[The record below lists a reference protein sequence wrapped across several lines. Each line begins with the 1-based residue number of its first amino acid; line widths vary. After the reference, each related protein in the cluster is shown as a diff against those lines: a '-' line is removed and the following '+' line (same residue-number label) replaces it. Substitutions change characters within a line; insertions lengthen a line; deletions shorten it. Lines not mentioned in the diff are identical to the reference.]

1 MRGQIQFSLNWIL
14 VVVGG
19 VFFLL
24 LFIAIARNVME
35 TGEEQQ
41 QVSSFTQ
48 VMRTIENAKS
58 SPGTQVRA
66 SFSNLQTT
74 CDNSYSVQL
83 AGQQRSIPEHTLFS
97 PPLLDG
103 SLTIRSEELY
113 LGMPITTLTY
123 LLPDNRPVYVIGTV
137 DVNLRGFLD
146 AEVVSEASDVPQD
159 AILVSDGEVAQE
171 DRPRFFIN
179 IPDNAEQGTVNF
191 FVNGENAGESKY
203 ANKEL
208 LLAAIAS
215 TNTERYECGL
225 GVAEKKMHF
234 LAELNKERA
243 EILDDEE
250 SNPSCNSAYDS
261 TITALTNLKT
271 KSLTDV
277 SDLESITRDLNRANN
292 ILLANSCPTI

>member
-14 VVVGG
+14 VVIGG

-24 LFIAIARNVME
+24 LFIAIAMNVME
-35 TGEEQQ
+35 TGEERQ

-48 VMRTIENAKS
+48 VVRTIENAKA
-58 SPGTQVRA
+58 SPGTTVRT

-74 CDNSYSVQL
+74 CDSSYTVQL

-123 LLPDNRPVYVIGTV
+123 LLPDNRPVYIMETV
-137 DVNLRGFLD
+137 DVNLQGFLD
-146 AEVVSEASDVPQD
+146 SEVVSEAKDAPQD
-159 AILVSDGEVAQE
+159 AILVSDGMVDQE

-179 IPDNAEQGTVNF
+179 IPDNAEQGKVKF
-191 FVNGENAGESKY
+191 FVNGESAGESDY

-208 LLAAIAS
+208 LLAAIVS

-234 LAELNKERA
+234 LAKLNAARA
-243 EILDDEE
+243 EELQEANTNRNCE
-250 SNPSCNSAYDS
+250 SAYNSA
-261 TITALTNLKT
+261 ITALNTLQET
-271 KSLTDV
+271 SLTQIIELD
-277 SDLESITRDLNRANN
+277 SITRSLNRANS